1 VAIAGLCALSNVA
14 TGDELSSA
22 LAAVRADE
30 ARRVAVCA
38 NAARSVVCIFS
49 DGQRGSG
56 GSGVVIDPAGYGL
69 TNFHVVQPFLE
80 SRRGCGGLSDGRLYS
95 LRVLGIDPGGDIVM
109 FKLEGKERFDFA
121 PLGDS
126 DPLHVGQWVAAM
138 GNPFVLAEDNSPTI
152 TLGVISGLHRYQR
165 GQGNL
170 LEYADCI
177 QVSTSINPGNSGG
190 PLFDLEG
197 RVIGINGRASFQDEE
212 GRGRVNVGLG
222 YAVSINQIK
231 RFLPGLRAGRLL
243 EHGTLGATVRLA
255 GDDLIVS
262 AIQAFSPAE
271 QAGVQLGDELL
282 AVAGRRVR
290 TANDYNNI
298 MATLPAEW
306 PVTLSLNRG
315 GQPLEV
321 NVRLERLP
329 LRMPLYVLDLEHNH
343 AELATILERSA
354 QRTGMRLGQK
364 CSQVTFGAQAMFRP
378 PRESGDVLVLS
389 LSVGLDDSGT
399 EHRETAEPSD
409 DPLINCISGEWQEL
423 ARPLLVR
430 PELDLR
436 WELLAGD
443 EVAGRIVDVVECRLE
458 ADRRVR
464 WKFDWQT
471 GDLLQVAVGDQEQ
484 PEAVVWSPTTPE
496 QIGPLTWPRRW
507 VRRSQTGDEM
517 VIEIDSITPTRA
529 GPEGALTDDAPSGE
543 MK

>member
-1 VAIAGLCALSNVA
+1 
-14 TGDELSSA
+14 LSSA

-38 NAARSVVCIFS
+38 NAAKTVVCIFS
-49 DGQRGSG
+49 DEQRSSG
-56 GSGVVIDPAGYGL
+56 GSGVVIDPEGYGL
-69 TNFHVVQPFLE
+69 TNYHVVQPFLK

-95 LRVLGIDPGGDIVM
+95 LRVLGIDPGGDIAV
-109 FKLEGKERFDFA
+109 FKLEGKQRFDFA

-126 DPLHVGQWVAAM
+126 DTLHVGQWVAAM

-152 TLGVISGLHRYQR
+152 MLGVISGLHRYQR

-170 LEYADCI
+170 LEYADCV

-197 RVIGINGRASFQDEE
+197 RVIGINGRASFQDEK

-243 EHGTLGATVRLA
+243 EHGTLGATVRMA
-255 GDDLIVS
+255 GGDLIVS

-271 QAGVQLGDELL
+271 DAGVQLGDELL
-282 AVAGRRVR
+282 GVAGRRVR

-298 MATLPAEW
+298 MATLPADW
-306 PVTLSLNRG
+306 PVTLSLSRG
-315 GQPLEV
+315 GQPLEI
-321 NVRLERLP
+321 NARLECLP

-343 AELATILERSA
+343 AELARILERSA
-354 QRTGMRLGQK
+354 QRIGMRLDQK
-364 CSQVTFGAQAMFRP
+364 CSQVSFSVRALSPSLGD
-378 PRESGDVLVLS
+378 SGDALVLS
-389 LSVGLDDSGT
+389 LPVGLDDSGSD
-399 EHRETAEPSD
+399 HRETAEPSE
-409 DPLINCISGEWQEL
+409 DPLTPRIRGEWQEF

-443 EVAGRIVDVVECRLE
+443 EVASRIVDVVECRLE

-471 GDLLQVAVGDQEQ
+471 GDLLQVAIGDQEQ
-484 PEAVVWSPTTPE
+484 PEAVVWSPTKPE
-496 QIGPLTWPRRW
+496 KFGPLTWPRSW
-507 VRRSQTGDEM
+507 TRRPQTGDEV
-517 VIEIDSITPTRA
+517 VIEIESIAPIRA
-529 GPEGALTDDAPSGE
+529 GPDGALTDDSASGE
-543 MK
+543 ME